1 MNDILNWTLT
11 LALCCAC
18 PCSFLSMS
26 AFIEG
31 RSNIPI
37 HLTRHLQI
45 ISRPRAFCEQ
55 VIGGVR
61 LFIYPTMTSW
71 HIVYETWTSHEVPEV
86 SIMPYKNDLHRFAS
100 PWWSVK
106 HDEQARYSESPYNDT
121 ACHLA
126 SVLPH
131 QPIELIAAYKLYAF
145 LRLVG
150 AAHTMAEILSE
161 PHKKYGFSLHQWWH
175 SNAKNV
181 LPFTE
186 GAPENEFTIS
196 RSNNWETLVN
206 CAAIKW
212 TQIALE
218 WKVIR
223 LPSFMDPDSDERREY

>member
-1 MNDILNWTLT
+1 MLP
-11 LALCCAC
+11 AC
-18 PCSFLSMS
+18 HSGAS
-26 AFIEG
+26 
-31 RSNIPI
+31 
-37 HLTRHLQI
+37 
-45 ISRPRAFCEQ
+45 
-55 VIGGVR
+55 VR

-71 HIVYETWTSHEVPEV
+71 HIVYETWTSHVVPEV

-218 WKVIR
+218 WKVIC
-223 LPSFMDPDSDERREY
+223 LPSFMDPDSDERREYEKLAHKMFEQHERNEYLRLMKKFGDSL